1 MTQIAPVEVTV
12 CITAAPQEVFAYFTD
27 PARYVQWMG
36 SEAKLEPEPGGLY
49 RVHMPDGF
57 QAAGTFL
64 QVQPPHLVAFTWG
77 FADEKAA
84 KHVKHEQAG
93 AYGSDTM
100 PAGSTRV
107 TVTLQDAGGDT
118 LLTLRHDDLP
128 TSELRDA
135 HRIAWQTYLTRLAV
149 RASGA
154 DPGADPHAATPSD
167 ALPLIL
173 WTGAV
178 GYIRFH
184 IYVDRP
190 MVLAVFEQR
199 VSGILVTWRLRTRA
213 GR

>member
-1 MTQIAPVEVTV
+1 MTTMTV
-12 CITAAPQEVFAYFTD
+12 WTSGLTRSENRHDTD
-27 PARYVQWMG
+27 RARRSDCVHHGGPA
-36 SEAKLEPEPGGLY
+36 
-49 RVHMPDGF
+49 
-57 QAAGTFL
+57 
-64 QVQPPHLVAFTWG
+64 
-77 FADEKAA
+77 
-84 KHVKHEQAG
+84 QAG
-93 AYGSDTM
+93 AYSSDTM